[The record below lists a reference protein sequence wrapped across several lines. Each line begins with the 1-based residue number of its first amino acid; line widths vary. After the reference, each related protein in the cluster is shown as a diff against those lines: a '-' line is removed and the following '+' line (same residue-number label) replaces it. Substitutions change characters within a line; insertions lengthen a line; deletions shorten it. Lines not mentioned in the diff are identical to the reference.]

1 MKKII
6 AFAGSNSSGSI
17 NHQLIQ
23 SVSKMVE
30 GAEVEVISLRDY
42 PAPMFG
48 VDLEEAEGYPDTMKQ
63 LFELM
68 GTADGFIVSTPEH
81 NGFMPAVMKNTH
93 DWLSRMGRKV
103 YNGKPAVF
111 LSTSP
116 GGRGG
121 ASALGQLLNVMPHQ
135 GAQVIGGHSVGSFY
149 DRFKDGELEE
159 GEDRQ
164 AIEKLVK
171 ELVASL

>member
-6 AFAGSNSSGSI
+6 AFAGSNSSKSI
-17 NHQLIQ
+17 NQQLIK
-23 SVSKMVE
+23 SVSGMVE
-30 GAEVEVISLRDY
+30 GAEVEVFSLRDY

-48 VDLEEAEGYPDTMKQ
+48 VDLEETEGYPETMKK
-63 LFELM
+63 LFDVL

-103 YNGKPAVF
+103 YNGKPVVF

-121 ASALGQLLNVMPHQ
+121 ASALGQMLNIMPHQ
-135 GAQVIGGHSVGSFY
+135 GAQVIGGHSVASFF
-149 DRFKDGELEE
+149 DKFKDGALIE
-159 GEDRQ
+159 GPDKQ